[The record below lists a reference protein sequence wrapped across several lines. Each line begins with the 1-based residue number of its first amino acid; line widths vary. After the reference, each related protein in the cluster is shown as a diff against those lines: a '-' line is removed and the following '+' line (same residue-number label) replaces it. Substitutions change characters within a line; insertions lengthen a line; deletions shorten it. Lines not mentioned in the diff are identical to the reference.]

1 MHKSINIL
9 LINIRSYMPFTT
21 TSYSIMERE
30 FSVTDIVAEDSLSVY
45 AGANGETLKAGNTIY
60 DCIAI
65 SICKV

>member
-1 MHKSINIL
+1 
-9 LINIRSYMPFTT
+9 MPFTT